1 MQYKGGEMM
10 VRMSIARAKSVTMEM
25 PEKYAQLAFKK
36 SEKKSE
42 NEVTPFVKEKIIRTL
57 AWREY
62 SVNDVKISKCTK
74 IENNIL
80 YIDKELASRAVNINP
95 IVKKVTMR
103 VIKSGERNV
112 FVNSIMDIIPV
123 AAKVEGKIG
132 EGVTHFLRGMVVFLT
147 GTDEEGRQISEFG
160 SSHGILSEKV
170 AYGMP
175 GTPGNRE
182 IILNIDVVIEKGTG
196 MERKGPLAAHQ
207 ACDWI
212 LDHIRQEL
220 KKLPPQKA
228 IYVQEYKDVRR
239 EGRPKVLIV
248 KELGGQGAMHEK
260 IIMPSEPGGVRGGKS
275 IIDLGNVPVI
285 LSPNEVRDGG
295 IHSVT

>member
-1 MQYKGGEMM
+1 M
-10 VRMSIARAKSVTMEM
+10 VKLSIARARSLTMEM
-25 PEKYAQLAFKK
+25 PEKYAELALKNK
-36 SEKKSE
+36 TRKESKDEA
-42 NEVTPFVKEKIIRTL
+42 TPFPKEKIMRTL
-57 AWREY
+57 TWREF
-62 SVNDVKISKCTK
+62 SVYDVKITNETK
-74 IENNIL
+74 IEKNIL
-80 YIDKELASRAVNINP
+80 CIDERLAKRAININP
-95 IVKKVTMR
+95 IVKKVTLR
-103 VIKSGERNV
+103 VIKPHERNV

-160 SSHGILSEKV
+160 SSHGILKEKV
-170 AYGMP
+170 AFGMP
-175 GTPGNRE
+175 GTPVSGE

-196 MERKGPLAAHQ
+196 MERRGPLAAHQ
-207 ACDWI
+207 VCDWI
-212 LDHIRQEL
+212 LDNIRREL
-220 KKLPPQKA
+220 KKLPPHEA
-228 IYVQEYKDVRR
+228 IYAQEFKDVRR